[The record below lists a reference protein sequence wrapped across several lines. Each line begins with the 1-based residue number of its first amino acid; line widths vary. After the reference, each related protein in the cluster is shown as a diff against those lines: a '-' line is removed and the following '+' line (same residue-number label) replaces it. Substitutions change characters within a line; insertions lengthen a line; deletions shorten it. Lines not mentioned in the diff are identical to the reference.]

1 MKNRLT
7 ERDIT
12 RIVRRVIN
20 EEEENP
26 MPTPPPPT
34 PTPSPMDGGKRIN
47 LELKQELIDKFK
59 RIFQEY
65 EGNDR
70 FDYCEVLSI
79 LYNALSEYYDGPYV
93 RKKGW
98 DPKQCRNYDKL
109 NVVLKSN

>member
-12 RIVRRVIN
+12 RIVRRVVN

-26 MPTPPPPT
+26 MPTP
-34 PTPSPMDGGKRIN
+34 SPMDEGKRKN

-70 FDYCEVLSI
+70 YDYCEILSV
-79 LYNALSEYYDGPYV
+79 LYNALSQYYDGPYV
-93 RKKGW
+93 KEKGW
-98 DPKQCRNYDKL
+98 DPKKCWNYNKL

>member
-12 RIVRRVIN
+12 RIVRRVVN

-26 MPTPPPPT
+26 MPTP
-34 PTPSPMDGGKRIN
+34 MDEGKRIN

-98 DPKQCRNYDKL
+98 NPKQCRNYDKL
-109 NVVLKSN
+109 NVVLKRN